1 VAGNTVIVDMRRQS
15 LPYLAAYLLDPES
28 DDSFFTWN
36 LFDATLSRQRL
47 FPVLRRAKP

>member
-1 VAGNTVIVDMRRQS
+1 VLIVRTDQRQGW
-15 LPYLAAYLLDPES
+15 LAAYLLDPES

-36 LFDATLSRQRL
+36 LFDPTLSRQRL